1 MPDLIDMFWKQVSR
15 NMQDDGGE
23 LARERAQLR
32 ETYSVEGEK
41 RSILSDPGK
50 LDRAVASMA
59 DYYSPT
65 ASTKKPKGESYGLD
79 TVELSKDEG
88 DPTRGFGLQLRNEYA
103 NALMDPRLAGR
114 PAGEILHRIA
124 ADKMQRPEKDGKSLL
139 EKAFEFK
146 KTEDSRL
153 WGGVRSKELPGYN
166 EWLKDRKLQE
176 QQAMDKESWLPT
188 KEDLA
193 TGVGLGTV
201 TGAAAG
207 ALGSGLAG
215 VGAGVGIGAA
225 SGLALAGP
233 PGAVVGAVIG
243 GVAGAFGGAKV
254 GAGVG
259 AATGAIIGLGGE
271 LLAAPVKKLVHKT
284 DWYQGMVQ
292 SNSVID
298 NAKAMAADLVPYA
311 IGGVAAQKGLMRAG
325 ETAVAKRMLGDIG
338 QTELPGALGEI
349 PGKAPAGPGID
360 LSGERINPKG
370 SWAADGATVTEVPRT
385 PGTFKPA
392 GLLEE
397 MIPSGE
403 LPPPTGGGGTIFGRG
418 PDAPNTP
425 IYGGYEPEAPKLLGA
440 GKGFE
445 WPGGKNLGRAERK
458 SPFDMPESPAVEGSK
473 SQLLLEDLRGND
485 LEDFTKFAAEA
496 RDKLYSDLM
505 VPESNLGV
513 MSEDELFK
521 VWQRMADTGKRPFN
535 PYEKTKADNTALDGI
550 LSRVEG
556 LTKARAEIAEL
567 PKANTILETVK
578 KTPKAPEPV
587 VGSDLVEKH
596 ELLSPKGL
604 QETGLEPI
612 VDPDVVPLTGTLPD
626 RIRQASDRDTF
637 VTLGKELPTG
647 ELRSKIATN
656 AVAEA
661 KVKLAPVKVDNP
673 VVDVMM
679 TVDPEITV
687 TPKQQ
692 AVAINKVVAHTE
704 GGKAVEE
711 KFFGKAPVND
721 ADSLS
726 LFMSPEDALGSQF
739 AKARKPLKFETAGN
753 SIERAKAAY
762 LETLGDTGKP
772 LTEAE
777 IIADLKELSG
787 GNKIEFDK
795 LVREQNREFTEWAKE
810 RGFVPNDNDLPAKAQ
825 QKYKLIAGMMGFGL
839 TAPVIYDSLS
849 DDSKVEAGILSS
861 LGAMVKVSAKTAAA
875 KQALVEESLRQ
886 GLIAKSITKETVM
899 GAEHFQKGI
908 LSEPAELQAIV
919 NANIRKGPGT
929 GAQYSMMSPY
939 QILESLFTTGKGKM
953 VNAASH
959 LASFVTAGSRT
970 RENAIKVTTNILDE
984 AGIKIAAN
992 KVKAETTPLI
1002 PLAAKA
1008 TKADIAAAQIKD
1020 AEKRIANITKKIKP
1034 NTSQEDLDGY
1044 YSTIKVEKEGIAKLR
1059 ETLEGLSGATK
1070 EYHDAWTET
1079 MKKLSNEHASVRVSL
1094 ALEDPT
1100 RELYPWLPQLTRGE
1114 EVAVGKLRGL
1124 LDQYKVRLTERGKPV
1139 RDNYFPH
1146 SPHPEMSKVFNAEM
1160 GDILGGAP
1168 YQKFYSRTD
1177 SSRALLPDINYTM
1190 NHYLTDVEQRIQNF
1204 DFWKKSGWE
1213 KIRNSSAIQ
1222 SNPGLKRAFDM
1233 LYDGSKPVE
1242 HTWGNV
1248 AAQRYSEFE
1257 AVHKLFLSPSAGLK
1271 HLVKMTADIVSVGPT
1286 VWAKSLPETV
1296 GWGTRKL
1303 LNHEF
1308 GLTNSSIRDRL
1319 TKVGIKSERF
1329 SRQLIDDYMDSAI
1342 MSGNMRKYM
1351 MDMGIDSQEQ
1361 VFNTAKRLWQK
1372 TQDVGSVWINMAE
1385 LVDRATSVSS
1395 ALQMAGKR
1403 GMTVDQAMYGTYDL
1417 ILKNNFLFGQFNPSW
1432 LNNPKIRALF
1442 MFQATPFKIFE
1453 RRFVN
1458 AQRSLANVKQLS
1470 NEMQKIVKQDGGWDK
1485 VKNDMLAMKAYLR
1498 EGQSE
1503 LKSNLF
1509 IDTLRNETDFFGT
1522 PMLRQSA
1529 TDLLTVAAATYGGAQ
1544 AGLALGDHFFH
1555 IPFLSTMS
1563 EEGKAEL
1570 ALSPLTSSTM
1580 KGYNAWKNR
1589 EEGEDFLLGSIVR
1602 RWLGPYGPL
1611 PKTLEKA
1618 VKLHNGD
1625 IPEIYNTNGEA
1636 GYLKYFFSIPG
1647 KE

>member
-1 MPDLIDMFWKQVSR
+1 MGIIEILNSPMPKD
-15 NMQDDGGE
+15 
-23 LARERAQLR
+23 
-32 ETYSVEGEK
+32 ETAEEK
-41 RSILSDPGK
+41 RRLLSNPDAIEK
-50 LDRAVASMA
+50 AVANMA
-59 DYYSPT
+59 DFYSPT

-79 TVELSKDEG
+79 SVEKSKDSD
-88 DPTRGFGLQLRNEYA
+88 DPTVGFGNRLRDDFTK
-103 NALMDPRLAGR
+103 ALLDPNLAGR
-114 PAGEILHRIA
+114 PAGELLHRIA
-124 ADKMQRPEKDGKSLL
+124 EGRMMEVQPGGKSLL

-153 WGGVRSKELPGYN
+153 WGVVRSKELPGYAD
-166 EWLKDRKLQE
+166 WLKDKKLQE
-176 QQAMDKESWLPT
+176 QQVADKESWFPS

-193 TGVGLGTV
+193 TGVGLGAL
-201 TGAAAG
+201 TGATAG
-207 ALGSGLAG
+207 ALGSGIAGISAGAG
-215 VGAGVGIGAA
+215 VGAAA
-225 SGLALAGP
+225 GLMLAGP
-233 PGAVVGAVIG
+233 PGAAVGTVLGAVT
-243 GVAGAFGGAKV
+243 GALGGAKV

-259 AATGAIIGLGGE
+259 AVTGGIIGLGGE
-271 LLAAPVKKLVHKT
+271 LLAAPAKKLLHKT

-292 SNSVID
+292 SNSIVD
-298 NAKAMAADLVPYA
+298 NAKVLAAEMIPYA
-311 IGGVAAQKGLMRAG
+311 VGGVAAQRGLMKAG
-325 ETAVAKRMLGDIG
+325 ETAVAKRMIGDVG
-338 QTELPGALGEI
+338 QADLPGMIGEV

-370 SWAADGATVTEVPRT
+370 SWAEGGATVTEVPRA
-385 PGTFKPA
+385 PGEFSPA
-392 GLLEE
+392 GLLGDE
-397 MIPSGE
+397 GVNK
-403 LPPPTGGGGTIFGRG
+403 LPPPQFPRG
-418 PDAPNTP
+418 PEGPSSGVGPNIEP
-425 IYGGYEPEAPKLLGA
+425 GPLGYDSEIPKLLGS
-440 GKGFE
+440 GKGYDWSGVSDIGKGE
-445 WPGGKNLGRAERK
+445 KKNLFGI
-458 SPFDMPESPAVEGSK
+458 PETSAVEGSR

-496 RDKLYSDLM
+496 RGKVYSDLM
-505 VPESNLGV
+505 TPEVNPLV

-521 VWQRMADTGKRPFN
+521 VWQQRADKGIRPFN
-535 PYEKTKADNTALDGI
+535 PYEKMRADSTALDGI
-550 LSRVEG
+550 LARTEG
-556 LTKARAEIAEL
+556 IAKARADIAEL
-567 PKANTILETVK
+567 PKANTVLEATK

-587 VGSDLVEKH
+587 VGSDLIEKH
-596 ELLSPKGL
+596 EMLSAKGL
-604 QETGLEPI
+604 QETGLEPV
-612 VDPDVVPLTGTLPD
+612 VDSDVVPLTGTLPD
-626 RIRQASDRDTF
+626 RIRQAADRDTF
-637 VTLGKELPTG
+637 VELGKESSTG
-647 ELRSKIATN
+647 KLRTQLVAN
-656 AVAEA
+656 AEAEA
-661 KVKLAPVKVDNP
+661 KTKLSPVKIDDPIVEG
-673 VVDVMM
+673 M
-679 TVDPEITV
+679 TKVDPEVVV

-692 AVAINKVVAHTE
+692 ASAIEKVVVHTE
-704 GGKAVEE
+704 GAKTVEE
-711 KFFGKAPVND
+711 KFFGKPKAEVD
-721 ADSLS
+721 GDGLSGVLGIEDSL
-726 LFMSPEDALGSQF
+726 DANL
-739 AKARKPLKFETAGN
+739 AKARVPLELDNPGGKL
-753 SIERAKAAY
+753 ERARSMY
-762 LETLGDTGKP
+762 MELLGDEGKP
-772 LTEAE
+772 LTSKELL
-777 IIADLKELSG
+777 ADLTEQAG
-787 GNKIEFDK
+787 GDPKK
-795 LVREQNREFTEWAKE
+795 LKTLIRQQEGQFLLWAEE
-810 RGFVPNDNDLPAKAQ
+810 RGLIKSRKDFSKEERS
-825 QKYKLIAGMMGFGL
+825 KYKLIAGMMAFGL
-839 TAPVIYDSLS
+839 PAGVIYDSIS
-849 DDSKVEAGILSS
+849 EDSKADASVLSS
-861 LGAMVKVSAKTAAA
+861 LKGFVVASSKTKAAKDALVRESAKLGLTA
-875 KQALVEESLRQ
+875 K
-886 GLIAKSITKETVM
+886 GITKETVM
-899 GAEHFQKGI
+899 GAENFQKGI
-908 LSEPAELQAIV
+908 MSDPKEIQAIV
-919 NANIRKGPGT
+919 NANLRKGPGT
-929 GAQYSMMSPY
+929 GAQYALMSPY

-970 RENAIKVTTNILDE
+970 RNNAIRVVTNVLE
-984 AGIKIAAN
+984 EGGIKIAAN
-992 KVKAETTPLI
+992 EVKTATTPLV
-1002 PLAAKA
+1002 PLAARA
-1008 TKADIAAAQIKD
+1008 AKADVAAAQIKD
-1020 AEKRIANITKKIKP
+1020 AEKRIAKITKKIKP
-1034 NTSQEDLDGY
+1034 NSSQEDIDAFN
-1044 YSTIKVEKEGIAKLR
+1044 STIKVEQEGIAKLR
-1059 ETLEGLSGATK
+1059 GTLEELSGATK
-1070 EYHDAWTET
+1070 QYHDAWTET
-1079 MKKLSNEHASVRVSL
+1079 MKGLAGKHSSVRVSL

-1100 RELYPWLPQLTRGE
+1100 RQLYPWLPQLTRSE

-1124 LDQYKVRLTERGKPV
+1124 LDQYKVRLTERGKPI

-1146 SPHPEMSKVFNAEM
+1146 SPHPEMAKIFNAEM

-1190 NHYLTDVEQRIQNF
+1190 NHYLTDVEQRIQNY

-1213 KIRNSSAIQ
+1213 KIKNSSAVQ
-1222 SNPGLKRAFDM
+1222 ANPGLKRAFDL

-1319 TKVGIKSERF
+1319 AKIGVKSERF

-1351 MDMGIDSQEQ
+1351 MDMGIDNQEQ
-1361 VFNTAKRLWQK
+1361 VFSTAKRLWQK

-1403 GMTVDQAMYGTYDL
+1403 GMTADQAMYGTYDL

-1458 AQRSLANVKQLS
+1458 AQKSLANVKQLS
-1470 NEMQKIVKQDGGWDK
+1470 TEMQKIVKQDGGWGK
-1485 VKNDMLAMKAYLR
+1485 VYADMKSMKSYLR

-1509 IDTLRNETDFFGT
+1509 IDTLRNEADFFGT
-1522 PMLRQSA
+1522 PIIRQSA
-1529 TDLLTVAAATYGGAQ
+1529 MDMLTVAAATYGGAQ
-1544 AGLALGDHFFH
+1544 VGLSLGDHFFH

-1570 ALSPLTSSTM
+1570 ALSPLAKNTM
-1580 KGYNAWKNR
+1580 TGYNAWKNR

-1618 VKLHNGD
+1618 VKLHSGD
-1625 IPEIYNTNGEA
+1625 IPEIYNTGGEA

-1647 KE
+1647 KEN